1 MKFFLP
7 RRPGAPR
14 GLHLGGHQHPAEHA
28 VDSEHAARER
38 ARYPR
43 SARPDRRCHDPLA
56 RRLADHRHPV
66 GSVTPSASTSTN
78 PVNPATPAP
87 CDALSFDIASE
98 ERLLQD
104 MVDEV
109 LGQGVW
115 ITPARR
121 LRVQELVEAPP
132 SIRLA
137 ATAAL
142 SRKECERA
150 AGVIKAA
157 VAKVLVKRK

>member
-1 MKFFLP
+1 M
-7 RRPGAPR
+7 
-14 GLHLGGHQHPAEHA
+14 
-28 VDSEHAARER
+28 
-38 ARYPR
+38 
-43 SARPDRRCHDPLA
+43 
-56 RRLADHRHPV
+56 
-66 GSVTPSASTSTN
+66 TPSASTSTN
-78 PVNPATPAP
+78 PVNPAAHAP

-98 ERLLQD
+98 DRLLQD

-121 LRVQELVEAPP
+121 LRRQELVEARP

-137 ATAAL
+137 VTAAL

-150 AGVIKAA
+150 AGVIKAV